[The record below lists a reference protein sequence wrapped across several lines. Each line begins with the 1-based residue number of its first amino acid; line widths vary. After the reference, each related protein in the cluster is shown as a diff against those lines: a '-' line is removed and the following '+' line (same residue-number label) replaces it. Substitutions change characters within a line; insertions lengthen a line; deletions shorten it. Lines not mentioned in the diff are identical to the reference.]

1 MRRMR
6 EDRCVLG
13 TSAHV
18 SDMRR
23 NGLLRQ
29 FAEWARHQ
37 TCARKRA
44 SGHRFGAAWR
54 ALVVLLSGRGVL
66 RILGAGGPPSI
77 TIFRDHLARSSQQ
90 ENVSGSERGRVNNDR
105 NRAFQPWVDE
115 STSSAIVGSNSN
127 PQPIIHDRFL

>member
-23 NGLLRQ
+23 NALLRQ
-29 FAEWARHQ
+29 FAESARHQ

-66 RILGAGGPPSI
+66 RILDTGSPPSI
-77 TIFRDHLARSSQQ
+77 TPAKLQTQNAAWSSHFRFTNAVR
-90 ENVSGSERGRVNNDR
+90 
-105 NRAFQPWVDE
+105 
-115 STSSAIVGSNSN
+115 
-127 PQPIIHDRFL
+127 